1 LHSNKKQ
8 QTVIRTFRIKAELD
22 DVLKNE
28 AERQGVSVNHLVNSV
43 LQKYASF
50 DRLARNGNFITLTK
64 HVFGE
69 ILKDIPLERL
79 AQAGD
84 NAGQKDIRD
93 VLDMLGLPK
102 DYESFTHIVTKLF
115 GASDRAMWFNC
126 YRSIQENRA
135 FLHLQHDLGRGWSVF
150 LQHYFLSYLKSL
162 DIDCEAKVYGYA
174 LNLKTLRQ
182 HPFLHSGSDKFH
194 ENSKRKE

>member
-1 LHSNKKQ
+1 MHSNKKQ
-8 QTVIRTFRIKAELD
+8 QTVIRTFGIKAELD

-93 VLDMLGLPK
+93 VLDMLGLLR

-126 YRSIQENRA
+126 YRSFKQNRVL
-135 FLHLQHDLGRGWSVF
+135 LHLQHDLGREWSVY
-150 LQHYFLSYLKSL
+150 LQNYFLSYLKTLKVDCETTAYDYAVNIRPLQPHHPVL
-162 DIDCEAKVYGYA
+162 DISHR
-174 LNLKTLRQ
+174 N
-182 HPFLHSGSDKFH
+182 P
-194 ENSKRKE
+194 

>member
-1 LHSNKKQ
+1 LYSSKKQ
-8 QTVIRTFRIKAELD
+8 QTVVRTFRVKAELD

-28 AERQGVSVNHLVNSV
+28 AERQGVSVNHLVNSI

-64 HVFGE
+64 HAFGE
-69 ILKDIPLERL
+69 ILKAIPLERL

-84 NAGQKDIRD
+84 NAGQKDIQD

-102 DYESFTHIVTKLF
+102 DSESFTHIVTKLF
-115 GASDRAMWFNC
+115 GASDCAMWFNC

-150 LQHYFLSYLKSL
+150 LQHYFLSYIKSL
-162 DIDCEAKVYGYA
+162 DIDCEAKVYDYA

-182 HPFLHSGSDKFH
+182 HPFLHSGPDEFH
-194 ENSKRKE
+194 ENSKRVT